1 MTNPKLTALHI
12 LEDSINH
19 IHVHATEGEPYHRD
33 YKKYPDLFRMLVRSD
48 LATEKAMRKYF
59 KDQAKQSDG
68 FIDWK
73 LYNKEVKKVKQAIDV
88 NDFFIV
94 DWNKQA
100 LNMKVILTKPL
111 IDAIVAGGKMTEND
125 TNIVI
130 GWNSKQP
137 PVQDFLAKH
146 TLKLAGQITKTTKKR
161 ILKALQLAISN
172 GENKET
178 ASKRVDD
185 IIDDPRRAA
194 MIAHTESV
202 RAFTEGR
209 LEVGKNIG
217 ADRKQWDATV
227 GACQICTPID
237 GKVVKLNE
245 EFTGGD
251 GNKYKAP
258 PAHPNCRCLVRILMP
273 KEKVPKV

>member
-178 ASKRVDD
+178 ASKRVD
-185 IIDDPRRAA
+185 
-194 MIAHTESV
+194 
-202 RAFTEGR
+202 
-209 LEVGKNIG
+209 
-217 ADRKQWDATV
+217 
-227 GACQICTPID
+227 
-237 GKVVKLNE
+237 
-245 EFTGGD
+245 
-251 GNKYKAP
+251 
-258 PAHPNCRCLVRILMP
+258 NCWVCL
-273 KEKVPKV
+273 